1 MRSGR
6 SMKAGVLAAT
16 VGVALLLAAAAAM
29 AQAPERDRR
38 SGPGGTEAA
47 RPRGE
52 APLPQR
58 GGPQEGL
65 FAGGGWGLGLL
76 AAPDVDVEVT
86 QNKDGV
92 TLLVTSDKPDLA
104 ERIRERLPQ
113 AIERMREMRS
123 RRGYG
128 PVGAAR
134 FNAFVNEKVDVE
146 FVKKRKGVV
155 IILTS
160 DDRKIAAQI
169 KETVPQRIKMMKQFR
184 ERGQG
189 ERPGAPGRPPM
200 GGRPGAGDQPRMGG
214 RPGAGDQP
222 WMGAMGGWLRLLASE
237 GVKIK
242 RRERKDGVVLTYTSD
257 DKEVAEFLRKLSAQ
271 QLEHIEQM
279 RRHRGES
286 QMRPPRGSS
295 GSSGQGGE
303 QGPPGERGGEQER
316 RGGRGGERDDDD
328 EDDDD

>member
-1 MRSGR
+1 MQ
-6 SMKAGVLAAT
+6 KHK
-16 VGVALLLAAAAAM
+16 GVA
-29 AQAPERDRR
+29 
-38 SGPGGTEAA
+38 
-47 RPRGE
+47 
-52 APLPQR
+52 
-58 GGPQEGL
+58 
-65 FAGGGWGLGLL
+65 
-76 AAPDVDVEVT
+76 
-86 QNKDGV
+86 
-92 TLLVTSDKPDLA
+92 
-104 ERIRERLPQ
+104 
-113 AIERMREMRS
+113 
-123 RRGYG
+123 
-128 PVGAAR
+128 
-134 FNAFVNEKVDVE
+134 
-146 FVKKRKGVV
+146 

-160 DDRKIAAQI
+160 DDPEVAAQI
-169 KETVPQRIKMMKQFR
+169 KETVPRRIEMLKQFR

-189 ERPGAPGRPPM
+189 
-200 GGRPGAGDQPRMGG
+200 GRPGEDGRPRMGG
-214 RPGAGDQP
+214 RPGADGKP
-222 WMGAMGGWLRLLASE
+222 RMGSMGGWLRLLASE